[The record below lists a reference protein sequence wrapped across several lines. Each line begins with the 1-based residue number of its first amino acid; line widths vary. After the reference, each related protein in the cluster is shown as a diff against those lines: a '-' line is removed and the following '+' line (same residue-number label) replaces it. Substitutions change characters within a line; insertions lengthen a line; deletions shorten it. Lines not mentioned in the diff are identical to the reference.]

1 MINPILNL
9 LPLGPASDTIRSFCL
24 NHEKCEECELF
35 GLKGKG
41 CYFNNSVPCH
51 WDLSSIIS
59 VKTEEAEKHK
69 GRPKRRKKEV
79 QNENCSDR
87 SLLS

>member
-1 MINPILNL
+1 MTNPILNL

-24 NHEKCEECELF
+24 NHENCEGCELS

-41 CYFNNSVPCH
+41 CYFNNSVPCN

-59 VKTEEAEKHK
+59 AKTEEAEKHK
-69 GRPKRRKKEV
+69 GRPKRRKKAV
-79 QNENCSDR
+79 RNE
-87 SLLS
+87 

>member
-1 MINPILNL
+1 MSNPILNL
-9 LPLGPASDTIRSFCL
+9 LPLSTASDTIRSFCL

-41 CYFNNSVPCH
+41 CYFNNSVPCN
-51 WDLSSIIS
+51 WDLASIINN
-59 VKTEEAEKHK
+59 KTEEAEKHK
-69 GRPKRRKKEV
+69 GRPKRRKKK
-79 QNENCSDR
+79 NENSSSD